1 MLTVTWVGF
10 LTDGYGYERNR
21 GFPLDWVAGGMVLP
35 SPEIGGEMC
44 SIHQPATASPI
55 IKNKISKW
63 QLSYQSLEIDLS
75 QTGTY
80 TSSVRVFGI
89 FFNSPEALTF
99 FEKKKKNTEG
109 GNSDQWLS
117 SLLHIHSVNKY
128 CCSYLW
134 CTSWFFAPAFLLS
147 LLICSSQILITS
159 HTKQTRISSLICKL
173 IC

>member
-35 SPEIGGEMC
+35 SPEMGGEMG

-80 TSSVRVFGI
+80 TSSVWVFGI
-89 FFNSPEALTF
+89 FFNSPVALTIF
-99 FEKKKKNTEG
+99 QKKKKKKKKRKKQF
-109 GNSDQWLS
+109 SLS
-117 SLLHIHSVNKY
+117 VSIIYCFVAIAIIYHS
-128 CCSYLW
+128 CGIS
-134 CTSWFFAPAFLLS
+134 FADYGLFHDLMS
-147 LLICSSQILITS
+147 
-159 HTKQTRISSLICKL
+159 KQTS
-173 IC
+173 

>member
-35 SPEIGGEMC
+35 SPEMGGEMG

-80 TSSVRVFGI
+80 TSSVWVFGI
-89 FFNSPEALTF
+89 FFNSPVALTIF
-99 FEKKKKNTEG
+99 QKKKKKKKNHG
-109 GNSDQWLS
+109 RRQQWPVTLFSAPHSLS
-117 SLLHIHSVNKY
+117 KQIL
-128 CCSYLW
+128 
-134 CTSWFFAPAFLLS
+134 
-147 LLICSSQILITS
+147 LLIPMMYFLIFCPCFPILTANMLKSDSNHLS
-159 HTKQTRISSLICKL
+159 H
-173 IC
+173 